1 MPVAKFFRSEAGFRS
16 AVFALGFL
24 LAWLPLALSGPQLPA
39 VDELFQFLEAGHR
52 IAFGYGMVPWEFD
65 YGARS
70 WALGYVSALPL
81 AVAGLFGGGP
91 DVYLPLAWALFSLP
105 AAGTILCAGLWGARA
120 FGRAGGLAAA
130 LIAASW
136 IDNLA
141 FGGRVLSETVSA
153 HLLIIAVYLAEPGY
167 RVESRKRLM
176 LAGFLAALAALLRM
190 QLGPAAL
197 LLWLWRWRDRRR
209 FLLLSA
215 GATAALLLDGT
226 FDALTVAYPFQ
237 PLWVNFR
244 FNVLLNGAATAFASA
259 PWWYYF
265 NEFWTQWGL
274 TALPFAALALLGGR
288 RQPLLLA
295 MIGVIVAVHVVIA
308 HKEYRFLLPA
318 VMMAAI
324 LCGLGVVEAA
334 QWLRNTLTRRWGRAA
349 GVAAMA
355 LAGLGW
361 TGLTIANA
369 AVLAGAWRTPL
380 SFLDMVMEI
389 SRMPAICGIGV
400 GNYIVYGGGGY
411 TFLHRPVPVYYS
423 IGDEQQDFIR
433 LQPAYNAFVTR
444 KDDMPFFKSLNVF
457 DAYRLDH
464 CNEEVCL
471 FIRPGACAAM
481 PAQRPPI
488 GALSAQTAN
497 DRRYPY
503 AVGIGRK

>member
-1 MPVAKFFRSEAGFRS
+1 MPVARMLKNDAGFRG

-24 LAWLPLALSGPQLPA
+24 LAWLPLALFPPHLPA

-52 IAFGYGMVPWEFD
+52 LAFGYGMVPWEFD

-70 WALGYVSALPL
+70 WALGYAASLPL
-81 AVAGLFGGGP
+81 ALAGLFGGGP
-91 DVYLPLAWALFSLP
+91 GVYLPLAWALFSLP
-105 AAGTILCAGLWGARA
+105 AAGAVLCAGLWGARA
-120 FGRAGGLAAA
+120 FGRAGGLATA

-167 RVESRKRLM
+167 RVESRNRLM
-176 LAGFLAALAALLRM
+176 LAGFLAALAVFLRM

-197 LLWLWRWRDRRR
+197 LLWLWSWRDGRRI
-209 FLLLSA
+209 LLLSA
-215 GATAALLLDGT
+215 GALAALLLDGA

-244 FNVLLNGAATAFASA
+244 FNVLLDGAASAFAAA

-265 NEFWTQWGL
+265 GEFWNQWGFTAVPFVAL
-274 TALPFAALALLGGR
+274 TLLGGR

-295 MIGVIVAVHVVIA
+295 MTGVILAVHLVIP

-324 LCGLGVVEAA
+324 LCGLGAVETA
-334 QWLRNTLTRRWGRAA
+334 QWLGNALARRRGRAA

-369 AVLAGAWRTPL
+369 AALGEVWHNPS
-380 SFLDMVMEI
+380 SFLEMALDL
-389 SRMPAICGIGV
+389 SRLPAVCGIGF
-400 GNYIVYGGGGY
+400 GNLVAYGQGGY
-411 TFLHRPVPVYYS
+411 TFLHRPVPIYYS
-423 IGDEQQDFIR
+423 LGAEQQDFIR

-444 KDDMPFFKSLNVF
+444 KDDMPFFESFHAF

-464 CNEEVCL
+464 CNDEVCL

-488 GALSAQTAN
+488 GTLSAETAN